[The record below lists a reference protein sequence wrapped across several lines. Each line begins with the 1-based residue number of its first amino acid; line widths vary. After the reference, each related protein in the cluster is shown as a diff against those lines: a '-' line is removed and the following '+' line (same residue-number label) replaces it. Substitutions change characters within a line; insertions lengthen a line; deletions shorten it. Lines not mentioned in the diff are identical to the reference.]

1 MPLKFKL
8 HSQTKNIIFSLK
20 GILYVL
26 LLRSRRTFLE
36 YLNRMMFVPM
46 LLPFINLSY
55 SHTVGLIYIV
65 CEVIHEM
72 SPTLAVPH
80 LYY

>member
-1 MPLKFKL
+1 MSLKFKL
-8 HSQTKNIIFSLK
+8 HSQTKNIILSLK

-26 LLRSRRTFLE
+26 LLRFRRTFLE
-36 YLNRMMFVPM
+36 YLNRMMFVPI
-46 LLPFINLSY
+46 LQ
-55 SHTVGLIYIV
+55 SHCGSIYIG

-80 LYY
+80 LYYSRHGYIY

>member
-8 HSQTKNIIFSLK
+8 HSQTKNIILSLK
-20 GILYVL
+20 SILYVL

-46 LLPFINLSY
+46 LLPFIKLIY
-55 SHTVGLIYIV
+55 SHTVGLSI
-65 CEVIHEM
+65 
-72 SPTLAVPH
+72 LAVR
-80 LYY
+80 